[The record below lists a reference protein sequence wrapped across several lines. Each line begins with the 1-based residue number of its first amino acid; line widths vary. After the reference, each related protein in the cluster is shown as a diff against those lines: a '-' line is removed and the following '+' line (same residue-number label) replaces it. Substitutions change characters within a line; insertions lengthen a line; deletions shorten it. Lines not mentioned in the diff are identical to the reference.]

1 MTILITGGGGYI
13 GTLLTNKL
21 IEQNKKVRVIDNFWF
36 GNYLKKNKNLSII
49 KKDIL
54 NCSSKDLKGVKKII
68 HLASVANDPASN
80 LDPKLTWEISCL
92 GTMKLCELA
101 KKNGIKK
108 FIFASS
114 GSVYGIK
121 KEKKVHENLDLV
133 PISDYNKTKMI
144 AEKVIETYKNFF
156 NYYLIRPGT
165 VFGYSPRMRLDLMIN
180 ILTFQ
185 ALTKKKITV
194 FGGRQI
200 RPFIHIKDMVNI
212 YEFFLNNNKKSGV
225 YNASAGNLSA
235 FNTASEIKKIIPE
248 CKINIESSND
258 PRSYRLSNEK
268 IVKAGYKFQVNLKSG
283 IQEFIDYYK
292 RGKIKKTPN
301 AYSIDFI
308 NKIKKI

>member
-13 GTLLTNKL
+13 GTLLVNKL
-21 IEQNKKVRVIDNFWF
+21 IKQNKKVRVIDNFWF
-36 GNYLKKNKNLSII
+36 GNFLKKNKNLSII

-54 NCSSKDLKGVKKII
+54 NCTSKDLKGVKSII

-101 KKNGIKK
+101 KKNGVKK

-121 KEKKVHENLDLV
+121 KEKKVHEKLDLV

-144 AEKVIETYKNFF
+144 AEKVIETYNKYFNF
-156 NYYLIRPGT
+156 YLIRPGT

-185 ALTKKKITV
+185 ALTKKSITV
-194 FGGRQI
+194 FGGKQI
-200 RPFIHIKDMVNI
+200 RPFIHVNDMVDI
-212 YEFFLNNNKKSGV
+212 YQFFLNNKKKSGV

-235 FNTASEIKKIIPE
+235 LETANEIKKIIPD
-248 CKINIESSND
+248 CKINIQKSND

-268 IVKAGYKFQVNLKSG
+268 IVKSGFKFKVKLKEG
-283 IQEFIDYYK
+283 IIDFINKFHD
-292 RGKIKKTPN
+292 GKIKKTPS

-308 NKIKKI
+308 NKIKKA